1 MIEHTIRKHARLSA
15 SRMDRVMSCPG
26 SYRLESLIP
35 EQPSGPAAAR
45 GTAIH
50 ELSEKILR
58 GEEIDDKDIDPDYI
72 EMAKKYANFVE
83 GYFENPRK
91 RMIEVNLDDGLKSIH
106 KALGGTADAILV
118 EGDTMACID
127 LKTGRVAVDAE
138 DNMQLMTYALG
149 AMLKLNA
156 PDSINV
162 DLVIFQPGV
171 GVSVHKTTGEKLKQ
185 HGKELLKAAELALTD
200 DAPTVPSP
208 GACKY
213 CRAKPA
219 CPSLRHKVIESAK
232 KDFSIKPVPPA
243 VEGADF
249 IETPEA
255 PPVSP
260 DDIINAQLAVA
271 WGESVLDAAKQQITA
286 GREIQGWVM
295 RPGRKTKFWK
305 SEALAEEA
313 LRFYPAAF
321 EVKSPAAI
329 AKLGIEIAETL
340 IGEKHAAPSL
350 VKEKSKE

>member
-15 SRMDRVMSCPG
+15 SRAERFVTCPG
-26 SYRLESLIP
+26 SVRLEAMFP
-35 EQPSGPAAAR
+35 EPPSGEAAAV

-58 GEEIDDKDIDPDYI
+58 GEHVNPNDYPDDHYNMAEDY
-72 EMAKKYANFVE
+72 ATFVLTLVD
-83 GYFENPRK
+83 GPRK
-91 RMIEVNLDDGLKSIH
+91 RLIEVNVDDGLKSLH
-106 KALGGTADAILV
+106 HALGGTADAVLV
-118 EGDTMACID
+118 DGDHLHVID

-138 DNMQLMTYALG
+138 NNLQLLTYAVG
-149 AMLKLNA
+149 VMRKFNA
-156 PDSINV
+156 PESIKCTMHIYQPRAGHSKWTV
-162 DLVIFQPGV
+162 DGSRLIEHGV
-171 GVSVHKTTGEKLKQ
+171 TLKA
-185 HGKELLKAAELALTD
+185 AAELALTD

-255 PPVSP
+255 PPVTP